1 MKPTPRIIK
10 AADPQALLIFV
21 QEALSQTEDLHQP
34 LFVSYEGL
42 LCQPVIAH
50 PGMHDYRLIVA
61 RDLLELEVETQN
73 LTLLDF
79 DPIFNVVLWNGKY
92 LQWMQKLNAAGMTV
106 REAVVKLTKND
117 FMPAAREDEL
127 ALVEDARDVLDLR
140 PVSEDAI
147 QVTLPFLVRLS

>member
-61 RDLLELEVETQN
+61 RDLLELEVQTQN

-127 ALVEDARDVLDLR
+127 ALVEGAHAGLNIR
-140 PVSEDAI
+140 PIPPDESLTI
-147 QVTLPFLVRLS
+147 PFPVRLS

>member
-61 RDLLELEVETQN
+61 RDLLE
-73 LTLLDF
+73 
-79 DPIFNVVLWNGKY
+79 
-92 LQWMQKLNAAGMTV
+92 
-106 REAVVKLTKND
+106 
-117 FMPAAREDEL
+117 
-127 ALVEDARDVLDLR
+127 
-140 PVSEDAI
+140 
-147 QVTLPFLVRLS
+147 